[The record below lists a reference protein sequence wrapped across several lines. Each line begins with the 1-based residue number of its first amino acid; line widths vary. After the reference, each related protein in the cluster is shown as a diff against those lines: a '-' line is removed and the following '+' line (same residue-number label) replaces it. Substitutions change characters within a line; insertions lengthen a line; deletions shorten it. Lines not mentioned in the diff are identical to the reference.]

1 MKGGFRNWLW
11 THFARTSTLVVA
23 WAVIVAGFV
32 YRPDLLKWWL
42 RSVTALI
49 EQASDA
55 IPYPWGDRIEVFVR
69 TVGASVWLQIALVIV
84 AVRVVAWLAGA
95 CWRGARGRLRGG
107 G

>member
-1 MKGGFRNWLW
+1 
-11 THFARTSTLVVA
+11 VIA